1 MEPTTEVV
9 QLAPLIQPTIEW
21 IAALAAGAGAWAIKW
36 IVHFMRQVKIEQ
48 RSFGLIKERQVQAW
62 LNEGLPDA
70 IEYGRELVRNHG
82 LDVREVKVR
91 NVLLRSA
98 ANYMLQ
104 HFPRT
109 VADLGLDRE
118 RLIQMLMA
126 KLPTPDE
133 AAPDPL
139 PLPSAIP
146 VMHHIDLSP
155 VAEAGG

>member
-9 QLAPLIQPTIEW
+9 NLAPLIQPTVEW
-21 IAALAAGAGAWAIKW
+21 IAVLGAAAGAWAIKW
-36 IVHFMRQVKIEQ
+36 IMHYVREYKVEQ
-48 RSFGLIKERQVQAW
+48 RSFGLLKERQVQAW
-62 LNEGLPDA
+62 LNEGLSDA

-82 LDVREVKVR
+82 LDVAEVKVR

-126 KLPTPDE
+126 KLPTPDQ

-146 VMHHIDLSP
+146 VMHDIDLSP
-155 VAEAGG
+155 AATEGG

>member
-21 IAALAAGAGAWAIKW
+21 VAALAAGFGAWAIKW
-36 IVHFMRQVKIEQ
+36 IVHFMRQHKIEQ
-48 RSFGLIKERQVQAW
+48 RSFGLIKERQVQTW

-82 LDVREVKVR
+82 LDVAEVKVR
-91 NVLLRSA
+91 SVLLRSA
-98 ANYMLQ
+98 ANYMIE

-109 VADLGLDRE
+109 VAELGLDRE
-118 RLIQMLMA
+118 KLIKMLMA
-126 KLPTPDE
+126 KLPTPDDP
-133 AAPDPL
+133 APDPL

-146 VMHHIDLSP
+146 VMHDIDLSP
-155 VAEAGG
+155 AATAGS

>member
-9 QLAPLIQPTIEW
+9 NLAPLIQPTVEW
-21 IAALAAGAGAWAIKW
+21 FAALAAAAGAWAIRW
-36 IVHFMRQVKIEQ
+36 IMHYVREYKIEQ
-48 RSFGLIKERQVQAW
+48 RSFGLIKEQQLQAW

-82 LDVREVKVR
+82 LDVAEVKVR

-98 ANYMLQ
+98 ANYMIE

-109 VADLGLDRE
+109 VAELGLDRE
-118 RLIQMLMA
+118 KLIKMLMA
-126 KLPTPDE
+126 KLPTPDQP
-133 AAPDPL
+133 APDPL

-146 VMHHIDLSP
+146 VMHDIDLSP
-155 VAEAGG
+155 AAAAEG